1 MSESESPIPD
11 GNAPDKIEREQERK
25 RKWLLLL
32 LLFLLFL
39 ICSVGVFFLRY
50 LGNPQPLSDA
60 LPLQAAINFPPHYL
74 FSMYGVDKPVGVAVS
89 PDGER
94 IYVAET
100 DGQRLI
106 KVLDRDGKPL
116 GSFAPPGTSAADRS
130 PVYVAVDPAGRIFV
144 SDRLQNAVLMFTPD
158 GQYLDSIITPE
169 MTLSK
174 YLNQHLDGAL
184 PDGTAFSYN
193 VQSGYVSLTQPGMTD
208 AQQLPAPSLALW
220 DPLGIRFDRHG
231 NLLVTDLTDH
241 TVRIFPVESISAP
254 SWKEFNPV
262 KKSIGEYGQKPGQL
276 LFPNSAVVDSH
287 GRIFVADGNNGRIST
302 WSQDLNFMFTFAKG
316 AGEDALNLPR
326 GSFIDDHDRLFIA
339 DAVGQ
344 HVKVYDVSG
353 NEPRYLYTF
362 GDFGIDNGLFNYP
375 SDIFVDSTG
384 LIYIADRENNRI
396 QVWSY

>member
-1 MSESESPIPD
+1 MSETHLPD
-11 GNAPDKIEREQERK
+11 NNIADIKEQERK

-39 ICSVGVFFLRY
+39 ICGVGLFFLRY
-50 LGNPQPLSDA
+50 LGNPQPLTDA
-60 LPLQAAINFPPHYL
+60 LSPLGNVNIPPHYL
-74 FSMYGVDKPVGVAVS
+74 FSMYGVNKPVGVAVS
-89 PDGER
+89 PDGSK

-100 DGQRLI
+100 DGERLI

-116 GSFAPPGTSAADRS
+116 GSFASPGTSSSERS
-130 PVYVAVDPAGRIFV
+130 PVYIAVDPAGRVFV
-144 SDRLQNAVLMFTPD
+144 SDRLQNSVMLFTAD
-158 GQYLDSIITPE
+158 GQYLDSLITPD

-193 VQSGYVSLTQPGMTD
+193 VLSGFVSLTQPGMTE
-208 AQQLPAPSLALW
+208 AQKLPAPSLTLW
-220 DPLGIRFDRHG
+220 DPLGVRFDRNG
-231 NLLVTDLTDH
+231 NLLVTDMSDH
-241 TVRIFPVESISAP
+241 AVHIFPAESIQAS
-254 SWKEFNPV
+254 SWKDFAP
-262 KKSIGEYGQKPGQL
+262 KTMSFGEYGQKPGQL
-276 LFPNSAVVDSH
+276 MFPNTAVTDSH
-287 GRIFVADGNNGRIST
+287 GRYFVTDGNNGRISA
-302 WSQDLNFMFTFAKG
+302 WDPDRNYLLDFAKG

-326 GSFIDDHDRLFIA
+326 GGFIDDHDRLFVA

-344 HVKVYDVSG
+344 QVKVYDVS
-353 NEPRYLYTF
+353 NSEPHYLYTF

-384 LIYIADRENNRI
+384 LIYIADRENDRI